1 MFIFTP
7 ILQRM
12 YKYKYFLVFLCAIAT
27 LLFCLFFPICFDNN
41 DDQVMYAICTGIIS
55 GVASPNLILTNILT
69 GRVLC
74 ALFEFSNKINWYTL
88 YLEGSLF
95 CCFLF
100 FCLLMI
106 KDKATN
112 FLTSV
117 MLVLILFLGFFSL
130 SMVKLQFTTVALFCA
145 FAALFSLK
153 MEIKLVRKLGLV
165 FFFLLVSMLIRKEG
179 FYIFILFSFP
189 IVIANFRINYFLRD
203 YFISLIL
210 SVMIFGVTC
219 FINNNNVVYQQQ
231 ATYSNINALDIIAA
245 KPVKINTETLH
256 KYQFTQS
263 DITLLQSWMM
273 ADNAYLT
280 GKHIEQ
286 LAIELKAIRNSTEF
300 LKEFIKFV
308 SDERYL
314 LLFYFL
320 SSFLLFV
327 FVYSSRKIV
336 LLNLLVFLFFLFY
349 LIFTSRIPHRVSFP
363 VLTYLVLLNIYL
375 LIQSKTDNAFKI
387 RILVLFLILS
397 TYKYYCTAKLISVQQ
412 EYHRVFTACQQEI
425 NSHPEYL
432 FIASEGFPLQFMN
445 AWQTPQTDFP
455 SRNVILTA
463 WYGCSPDYQVLLK
476 THHLKNLSSDLKNKK
491 NVVFLT
497 SSTLLQQ
504 SYIQVMWERYNIKCH
519 FEPVTKGFT
528 ELHPKLLVFDN

>member
-153 MEIKLVRKLGLV
+153 MEIKSGRKLCLI
-165 FFFLLVSMLIRKEG
+165 FFFL
-179 FYIFILFSFP
+179 F
-189 IVIANFRINYFLRD
+189 
-203 YFISLIL
+203 
-210 SVMIFGVTC
+210 
-219 FINNNNVVYQQQ
+219 
-231 ATYSNINALDIIAA
+231 
-245 KPVKINTETLH
+245 
-256 KYQFTQS
+256 
-263 DITLLQSWMM
+263 
-273 ADNAYLT
+273 
-280 GKHIEQ
+280 
-286 LAIELKAIRNSTEF
+286 
-300 LKEFIKFV
+300 
-308 SDERYL
+308 
-314 LLFYFL
+314 
-320 SSFLLFV
+320 
-327 FVYSSRKIV
+327 
-336 LLNLLVFLFFLFY
+336 
-349 LIFTSRIPHRVSFP
+349 
-363 VLTYLVLLNIYL
+363 
-375 LIQSKTDNAFKI
+375 
-387 RILVLFLILS
+387 
-397 TYKYYCTAKLISVQQ
+397 
-412 EYHRVFTACQQEI
+412 
-425 NSHPEYL
+425 
-432 FIASEGFPLQFMN
+432 
-445 AWQTPQTDFP
+445 
-455 SRNVILTA
+455 
-463 WYGCSPDYQVLLK
+463 
-476 THHLKNLSSDLKNKK
+476 
-491 NVVFLT
+491 
-497 SSTLLQQ
+497 
-504 SYIQVMWERYNIKCH
+504 
-519 FEPVTKGFT
+519 
-528 ELHPKLLVFDN
+528 